1 MGDRASVI
9 FFDKFQVSPVIYL
22 HWHGSRVP
30 DWIEELRCLM
40 AERLWDAPYA
50 AARFVGVCH
59 NHIPGN
65 LSLAIRSSNLSLSDL
80 KRPYMLEH
88 HSPGDAG
95 LVIVNAGDFTWSAC
109 DGYLAMRGGV

>member
-9 FFDKFQVSPVIYL
+9 FFDKDQVSPVVYL

-30 DWIEELRCLM
+30 DWIDELRYRM

-50 AARFVGVCH
+50 AARFVGICH

-65 LSLAIRSSNLSLSDL
+65 LSLGIRSCNLWLPDL
-80 KRPYMLEH
+80 AMPGMLDSH
-88 HSPGDAG
+88 NPGDAG
-95 LVIVNAGDFTWSAC
+95 VVIVSTGGFTWKAYG
-109 DGYLAMRGGV
+109 GYLALRGGI

>member
-9 FFDKFQVSPVIYL
+9 FFDKVQVSPVIYL

-80 KRPYMLEH
+80 KSPYIDSIADLRFSEDSLCRNEYQNSEDRLLH
-88 HSPGDAG
+88 KQH
-95 LVIVNAGDFTWSAC
+95 
-109 DGYLAMRGGV
+109 